1 MDNFLRTIKGW
12 ILMAGI
18 AALAMAPGFE
28 ASSLDSAGFEAA
40 AMAAEPAD
48 PHQWLEEVGGD
59 KQLSWVKERNAE
71 SAGPLT
77 ADPGFEP
84 LRGRFLEILNSTAR
98 IPMIA
103 KHGAHYY
110 NFWRDAKNKRGLWR
124 RTTLEEY
131 RQPEPRWEIVV
142 DLDALAAAEKE
153 NWVWKGA
160 SFLEPACERVLVSL
174 SRGGADATVVRE
186 FDVTTKRF
194 VDGGFQLPEAKSRV
208 SWRGPDSLF
217 VATDFGPGSLTDSGY
232 PRVVKQ
238 WERGQPLADA
248 PVVFEGRAADV
259 SVSGSRDLTE
269 GFERDYISRALT
281 FWTNELYVRRD
292 NQWVKIDKPDDAN
305 AFTHREWLLI
315 ELRSDWTVGDR
326 TYPAGA
332 QLITRLDDFLAGKRQ
347 FDLLFEPSERKSL
360 AGVSPTRHHFIVN
373 ELDNVRSRVYVVTL
387 RDGRWSRVPL
397 PGAPELGTLS
407 VSAVDPDHSDAY
419 FLTVSDYLTPTTLR
433 YGVAGEGPAETLK
446 ANPSFFVSKGLR
458 VSQREAVSKDGTR
471 VPYFEIARADLA
483 LDGSHPAILYG
494 YGGFEIPM
502 LPGYQPLVGAGWL
515 ERGGVY
521 AVANIRGGGEFG
533 PRWHQA
539 ALKANRHRAYEDFAA
554 VADDMVKR
562 GVTSPKKLGA
572 IGGSNGGLLMGNMLT
587 LYPDRFG
594 AIVCQVPLLDMR
606 RYHRL
611 LAGASWVAEY
621 GDPESPVEWEFLRTF
636 SPYHNVAADGKYPP
650 VLFTTST
657 RDDRVHP
664 AHARKMVA
672 RMREQGHRVAYY
684 ENIEGGHGGAADNPQ
699 TAYMWALAYTF
710 LWRELTGAAPGTPE
724 QAAARLAPPTVVR
737 LWPGRA
743 PGPAAGDTSSVQP
756 ESEVVRKEE
765 RKATRITNISEPT
778 LSIYPPR
785 DVKPNG
791 AAVIVCPGGGYN
803 YVVVDK
809 EGTEAIAW
817 LNSLGITGVLLK
829 YRVPPR
835 PDRPKHAAPLEDAQR
850 AIGLLRQRSAE
861 FGVRP
866 DRIGIMGFSAGGHVA
881 ALASTRFA
889 KREYAAVDAADE
901 ISCRPDFSLL
911 IYPAYLTVRDAAGE
925 RLAPDLPV
933 DSKTPPAFLMQTQ
946 DDSVRVESAIYYYL
960 ALKNAKVPGELHVYP
975 SGGHGYGLRVEGRG
989 LGEWPTRAADW
1000 LSAGGWR

>member
-1 MDNFLRTIKGW
+1 MNDFKRLIRGW
-12 ILMAGI
+12 CLMAGGMAWI
-18 AALAMAPGFE
+18 AALAP
-28 ASSLDSAGFEAA
+28 SAGIEPPGMGLAGMGA

-59 KQLSWVKERNAE
+59 KPLSWVKERNAE
-71 SAGPLT
+71 STGPLT
-77 ADPGFEP
+77 ADAGFEP
-84 LRGRFLEILNSTAR
+84 LRSRFLDILNSTAR

-124 RTTLEEY
+124 RTTLEDY
-131 RQPEPRWEIVV
+131 RQAEPRWEIVI

-153 NWVWKGA
+153 NWVWKGV
-160 SFLEPACERVLVSL
+160 SFLEPACDRALVSL

-186 FDVTTKRF
+186 FDVVGKRF
-194 VDGGFQLPEAKSRV
+194 VEGGFQLPEAKSRV

-238 WERGQPLADA
+238 WERGQKLADA

-259 SVSGSRDLTE
+259 SVSGSRDLTA

-281 FWTNELYVRRD
+281 FWTSELYVRRD
-292 NQWVKIDKPDDAN
+292 NQWIKLDKPDDAN
-305 AFTHREWLLI
+305 AFTHREWLLL
-315 ELRSDWTVGDR
+315 ELRSDWTVGGR
-326 TYPAGA
+326 VYPAGA
-332 QLITRLDDFLAGKRQ
+332 QLITRLDDFLAGKRD
-347 FDLLFEPSERKSL
+347 FDVLFEPSDRKSL
-360 AGVSPTRHHFIVN
+360 AGVSPTRNHFIVN

-387 RDGRWSRVPL
+387 RDGRWSRTPL
-397 PGAPELGTLS
+397 PGAPEFGTLS
-407 VSAVDPDHSDAY
+407 VAAVDPDHSDAY

-446 ANPSFFVSKGLR
+446 SNPSFFNVQGLK

-471 VPYFEIARADLA
+471 VPYFEIARADLKA
-483 LDGSHPAILYG
+483 DGSHPAILYG

-554 VADDMVKR
+554 VAEDMVKR

-621 GDPESPVEWEFLRTF
+621 GDPESPIEWEFLKTF
-636 SPYHNVAADGKYPP
+636 SPYHNVAETGKYPP

-699 TAYMWALAYTF
+699 TAYMWSLAYTF
-710 LWRELTGAAPGTPE
+710 LWRELQGAAAAETPE
-724 QAAARLAPPTVVR
+724 QAAARLPPPTVVK

-743 PGPAAGDTSSVQP
+743 PGETAALEP

-765 RKATRITNISEPT
+765 RKATRITNIAEPT
-778 LSIYPPR
+778 LSVFPPR

-791 AAVIVCPGGGYN
+791 TAVIVCPGGGYN

-835 PDRPKHAAPLEDAQR
+835 KDRPKHVPPLEDAQR
-850 AIGLLRQRSAE
+850 AVSVLRQRAAE

-889 KREYAAVDAADE
+889 NREYSAVDTADAV
-901 ISCRPDFSLL
+901 SCRPDFSLL
-911 IYPAYLTVRDAAGE
+911 IYPAYLTVRDADGE

-933 DSKTPPAFLMQTQ
+933 GANTPPAFLMQTQ

-975 SGGHGYGLRVEGRG
+975 AGGHGYGLRVEGRG
-989 LGEWPTRAADW
+989 VGAWPQRAAEW